1 MIPLVGPFSEIA
13 KRRFDL
19 KCERI
24 ASGTKK
30 STAVK
35 LTVGVLVASMLIFIC
50 LGAEVV
56 REAAIANAAEQK
68 VQADGGASLKDENPD
83 YAGWLSVEGTSISTP
98 VVSCRQG
105 DPNGFYLNHGFDRLP
120 SFSGCPFI
128 AEGSSPSS
136 TNMLVYAHNMGYGNL
151 GFTEL
156 QNCYRTDCFANIG
169 AATFT
174 ITNGKTIR
182 YRPLLGMRVPKNFD
196 LLLRFDFAGESDF
209 KAWLNSLAEHA
220 SAKSDFA
227 DSDSV
232 ITLVT
237 CSSAIG
243 GDRYRSVLV
252 CERVS

>member
-30 STAVK
+30 STVVK
-35 LTVGVLVASMLIFIC
+35 MTVGVLVASMLIFIC

-174 ITNGKTIR
+174 IANGKTIR

>member
-56 REAAIANAAEQK
+56 REAAIANVAEQK

-174 ITNGKTIR
+174 IANGKTIR

>member
-174 ITNGKTIR
+174 IAYGKTIR

>member
-35 LTVGVLVASMLIFIC
+35 MTVGVLVASMLIFIC

-56 REAAIANAAEQK
+56 REAAIANAAVQK

-156 QNCYRTDCFANIG
+156 QNCYRTDCFADIG

-174 ITNGKTIR
+174 IANGKTIR

>member
-174 ITNGKTIR
+174 IANGKTIR

-252 CERVS
+252 CESVS

>member
-35 LTVGVLVASMLIFIC
+35 MTVGVLVASMLIFIC

-174 ITNGKTIR
+174 IANGKTIR